1 MLMLFLVQSVTAS
14 AETKLYMES
23 FSIANGET
31 REVALILE
39 NDKEATALQATIEL
53 PLPAGLQIV
62 EGSVAKTSRVK
73 GRGAEVKT
81 SVNTGNLVIVE
92 TDGTIAAGEGA
103 VITFLVERD
112 GGIDDGEYFINIS
125 NIIVSDANGDQLNTE
140 ETQEAQVNF
149 VGLRDCT
156 FAAPEDI
163 DVTVG
168 QEYQVDVT
176 LTNEDVDNLSAFQGK
191 LALPAGLEIVEG
203 EDGKFIY
210 SDRIPAKAEF
220 KFQEYDGY
228 TQFVLSSTSN
238 QTITGYEGV
247 IFSFK
252 VKATEALAENAE
264 IKLTDL
270 RVAATT
276 GQSVQSPD
284 VTISVTNTSVADKAA
299 FDQYKVD
306 EAAAIEA
313 MAEEGDSEASQAL
326 IADAKAAVEELT
338 FDYALSLDENKALI
352 DEIVT
357 NLADALEAQ
366 RQQEAEEAAAVE
378 AANAKVAELKEA
390 AEALAVSEEAKAYEA
405 ENVQAAVAT
414 AEDAIAAVAPTIE
427 AVEAVITEGKIAT
440 ENKEAL
446 EAAFAAVDEAIE
458 GAENAIEVA
467 QETYETQ
474 KEMDDTEA
482 AAVEEANAKV
492 ADLKEAAEA
501 LAVSEEAKAYE
512 AENVQAA
519 VADAEAAIA
528 AVAPT
533 IEAVEAVIAEGKI
546 ATENKEALEAA
557 FAAVDEAIEGAEDAI
572 QEAQETYETQ
582 KGLDDAEAAA
592 VKQANEDLATVKEEA
607 EGLAVSEEAKAYP
620 AENVQAAVA
629 TAEEAIAAVAP
640 TIEAVEAIIAE
651 GKLST
656 ENKEALEAAFETAT
670 VAITA
675 AINAIDDAQE
685 TYKNQK
691 QIDDAAEA
699 GAKASAEASLLNL
712 QIAMEDAVVSDEAKE
727 YPAENVQEA
736 VAEAEA
742 AIATAEAAIADVE
755 AIIAEGKL
763 ATENKVAIAQAINA
777 AQKAVNAAV
786 AEAAFAEQTYIAQKE
801 ADENIRGDV
810 NGDRVV
816 NGTDIQAVI
825 NFIVAGQYDEKADV
839 NKDGVV
845 NGTDIQE
852 IINIIVGNE

>member
-1 MLMLFLVQSVTAS
+1 MLMLFLVQSVAVS
-14 AETKLYMES
+14 AETKLYMEN

-31 REVALILE
+31 MEVALVLD
-39 NDKEATALQATIEL
+39 NDKEATVLQAKIEL
-53 PLPAGLQIV
+53 PADLEYV

-73 GRGAEVKT
+73 GRGAEVQA
-81 SVNTGNLVIVE
+81 SEETGKLVIVE

-103 VITFLVERD
+103 VITFLVERTGGVD
-112 GGIDDGEYFINIS
+112 GNYNMNIS
-125 NIIVSDANGDQLNTE
+125 DIVVSDENADQLNTVE
-140 ETQEAQVNF
+140 SQTVKVNF

-156 FAAPEDI
+156 FAAPEAI
-163 DVTVG
+163 DVAVG

-176 LTNEDVDNLSAFQGK
+176 LTNDGVHNLSALQGK

-203 EDGKFIY
+203 EEGKFIY

-220 KFQEYDGY
+220 KFKEYDGY
-228 TQFVLSSTSN
+228 TSFVLSSSSN
-238 QTITGYEGV
+238 QVITDVEGV

-252 VKATEALAENAE
+252 VKATEALAENTD

-284 VTISVTNTSVADKAA
+284 VTISVTNTSIADKAA
-299 FDQYKVD
+299 FETYQKDKVA
-306 EAAAIEA
+306 EVVA
-313 MAEEGDSEASQAL
+313 MALEGDSEASQAL
-326 IADAKAAVEELT
+326 IADAKAAIEGMT
-338 FDYALSLDENKALI
+338 FDYAQTLDDQEAAI

-357 NLADALEAQ
+357 NVADALEVQ
-366 RQQEAEEAAAVE
+366 RQQEAD
-378 AANAKVAELKEA
+378 
-390 AEALAVSEEAKAYEA
+390 EA
-405 ENVQAAVAT
+405 E
-414 AEDAIAAVAPTIE
+414 
-427 AVEAVITEGKIAT
+427 
-440 ENKEAL
+440 
-446 EAAFAAVDEAIE
+446 
-458 GAENAIEVA
+458 
-467 QETYETQ
+467 
-474 KEMDDTEA
+474 
-482 AAVEEANAKV
+482 
-492 ADLKEAAEA
+492 
-501 LAVSEEAKAYE
+501 
-512 AENVQAA
+512 
-519 VADAEAAIA
+519 
-528 AVAPT
+528 
-533 IEAVEAVIAEGKI
+533 
-546 ATENKEALEAA
+546 
-557 FAAVDEAIEGAEDAI
+557 
-572 QEAQETYETQ
+572 
-582 KGLDDAEAAA
+582 A

-670 VAITA
+670 DAITD

>member
-1 MLMLFLVQSVTAS
+1 MNLKVNSKILGVLLSSLAIAMVISAAS
-14 AETKLYMES
+14 AVDLVSDFNNGDFGIDVASGANFSETVN
-23 FSIANGET
+23 IA
-31 REVALILE
+31 
-39 NDKEATALQATIEL
+39 
-53 PLPAGLQIV
+53 
-62 EGSVAKTSRVK
+62 
-73 GRGAEVKT
+73 
-81 SVNTGNLVIVE
+81 TGDINLVIFENSGDSSNDANSIIYFKDSPSDKKEV
-92 TDGTIAAGEGA
+92 TG
-103 VITFLVERD
+103 FLKDLERD
-112 GGIDDGEYFINIS
+112 GTKVEETDKYVVLKNNHKSHDFDIPNDIGDIFNMIGSIFSDEGFNVTSEGNSVSIS
-125 NIIVSDANGDQLNTE
+125 SKGLEVSDANGDQLNTE

-427 AVEAVITEGKIAT
+427 AVEAVITEGKIA
-440 ENKEAL
+440 L
-446 EAAFAAVDEAIE
+446 
-458 GAENAIEVA
+458 
-467 QETYETQ
+467 
-474 KEMDDTEA
+474 
-482 AAVEEANAKV
+482 
-492 ADLKEAAEA
+492 
-501 LAVSEEAKAYE
+501 
-512 AENVQAA
+512 
-519 VADAEAAIA
+519 
-528 AVAPT
+528 P
-533 IEAVEAVIAEGKI
+533 
-546 ATENKEALEAA
+546 
-557 FAAVDEAIEGAEDAI
+557 
-572 QEAQETYETQ
+572 
-582 KGLDDAEAAA
+582 
-592 VKQANEDLATVKEEA
+592 
-607 EGLAVSEEAKAYP
+607 
-620 AENVQAAVA
+620 
-629 TAEEAIAAVAP
+629 
-640 TIEAVEAIIAE
+640 
-651 GKLST
+651 
-656 ENKEALEAAFETAT
+656 
-670 VAITA
+670 
-675 AINAIDDAQE
+675 
-685 TYKNQK
+685 
-691 QIDDAAEA
+691 
-699 GAKASAEASLLNL
+699 LLL
-712 QIAMEDAVVSDEAKE
+712 
-727 YPAENVQEA
+727 
-736 VAEAEA
+736 
-742 AIATAEAAIADVE
+742 
-755 AIIAEGKL
+755 
-763 ATENKVAIAQAINA
+763 
-777 AQKAVNAAV
+777 
-786 AEAAFAEQTYIAQKE
+786 
-801 ADENIRGDV
+801 
-810 NGDRVV
+810 
-816 NGTDIQAVI
+816 
-825 NFIVAGQYDEKADV
+825 
-839 NKDGVV
+839 
-845 NGTDIQE
+845 
-852 IINIIVGNE
+852 